1 MLSQAVILVG
11 GLGTRLGELTARTP
25 KPLLPVA
32 GRPFVEHLLQEIA
45 RYGFR
50 RATLLAGR
58 FGDQVRATYDGQVL
72 FGLAVDVVV
81 EPSPM
86 GTGGALALAA
96 DEARLDP
103 EFLLMNGDSWIDM
116 DLVRLVRNWDA
127 ARVERP
133 GTRAQLLLQTV
144 PDAARYGAVT
154 ATDGIVTGFRE
165 KSPESA
171 RRPGQINAGVY
182 VLDRSILADVPTDQV
197 TSLET
202 DLLPKLVADGRV
214 VSIPAP
220 EGSYFID
227 IGLPDT
233 YQRADE
239 ELMRHRRRPALFL
252 DRDGTLNVDRGYT
265 HRIADLVWQ
274 PGARE
279 AVKYANDAGYYVF
292 VVTNQAG
299 VARGLYGESDVIAFH
314 TEMQSQLF
322 KVGAHVDAFEWC
334 PFHAEGT
341 VAAYRQDSRRRKP
354 SPGMIEDL
362 RDLWPVDMSRSLLIG
377 DSPDDM
383 KAAEAAGLVGIRYTG
398 GPLLDLIR
406 AHIT

>member
-1 MLSQAVILVG
+1 
-11 GLGTRLGELTARTP
+11 
-25 KPLLPVA
+25 VA
-32 GRPFVEHLLQEIA
+32 GRPFVEHLLQEVS

-50 RATLLAGR
+50 KATLLAGR
-58 FGDQVRATYDGQVL
+58 FGDQVRATYDGQVI
-72 FGLAVDVVV
+72 FDLAVDVVV

-86 GTGGALALAA
+86 GTGGALAFAA
-96 DEARLDP
+96 AEARLDP

-116 DLVRLVRNWDA
+116 DLVRLVRNWEA
-127 ARVERP
+127 ARTERP

-144 PDAARYGAVT
+144 PDAARYGTVAAKDGLVT
-154 ATDGIVTGFRE
+154 VFQE

-171 RRPGQINAGVY
+171 NRPGQINAGVY
-182 VLDRSILADVPTDQV
+182 VLDRTILKDVPSDRV

-202 DLLPKLVADGRV
+202 DILPKLVADGRV
-214 VSIPAP
+214 VSILAP

-233 YQRADE
+233 YLRADQ
-239 ELMRHRRRPALFL
+239 ELMRHRRRPAIFL

-265 HRIADLVWQ
+265 HKITDLSWQ
-274 PGARE
+274 PDARQ

-299 VARGLYGESDVIAFH
+299 VARGLYQESDVIAFH
-314 TEMQSQLF
+314 AEMQSQLYEI
-322 KVGAHVDAFEWC
+322 GAHVDAFEWC
-334 PFHAEGT
+334 PFHVDGT

-362 RDLWPVDMSRSLLIG
+362 VDVWPVDMSRSLLIG

-398 GPLLDLIR
+398 GSLLDLVQAQIS
-406 AHIT
+406 

>member
-1 MLSQAVILVG
+1 MLAQAVILVG
-11 GLGTRLGELTARTP
+11 GLGTRLGELTAQTP

-32 GRPFVEHLLQEIA
+32 GRPFVEHLLQEIS
-45 RYGFR
+45 RYGFH

-58 FGDQVRATYDGQVL
+58 FGDRVRAAYDGQVIS
-72 FGLAVDVVV
+72 GLAIDVVV

-86 GTGGALALAA
+86 GTGGALAFAA
-96 DEARLDP
+96 AEARLDQ

-116 DLVRLVRNWDA
+116 DLVRLVRHWEA
-127 ARVERP
+127 ARAERP
-133 GTRAQLLLQTV
+133 STRAQLLLQAV
-144 PDAARYGAVT
+144 PDVARYGAVT
-154 ATDGIVTGFRE
+154 SSGGIVTGFHE

-171 RRPGQINAGVY
+171 HRPGRINAGVY
-182 VLDRSILADVPTDQV
+182 VLDRDILADVPLDRP

-202 DLLPKLVADGRV
+202 DILPRLVAKGRV

-220 EGSYFID
+220 EESYFID

-233 YQRADE
+233 YLRADE
-239 ELMRHRRRPALFL
+239 ELMLHRRRPAIFL
-252 DRDGTLNVDRGYT
+252 DRDGTLNIDLGYT

-274 PGARE
+274 PEARE

-299 VARGLYGESDVIAFH
+299 VARGFYEERDVIAFH
-314 TEMQSQLF
+314 EAMQSQLYQL
-322 KVGAHVDAFEWC
+322 GAHVDAFEWC
-334 PFHAEGT
+334 PFHIDGT
-341 VAAYRQDSRRRKP
+341 VEAYRQDSRRRKP

-362 RDLWPVDMSRSLLIG
+362 VAVWPVDMSRSFLVG
-377 DSPDDM
+377 DSSDDM

-398 GPLLDLIR
+398 GSLLEQVR
-406 AHIT
+406 AQIT

>member
-25 KPLLPVA
+25 KPLLTVA
-32 GRPFVEHLLQEIA
+32 GRPFVEHLLQEIS

-58 FGDQVRATYDGQVL
+58 FGDQVRATYDGQVI

-86 GTGGALALAA
+86 GTGGALALAVA
-96 DEARLDP
+96 EARLDP

-116 DLVRLVRNWDA
+116 DLVRLVRNWEA
-127 ARVERP
+127 ARAEWP
-133 GTRAQLLLQTV
+133 STRAQLLLQSV
-144 PDAARYGAVT
+144 PDAARYGMVT
-154 ATDGIVTGFRE
+154 ARNGLVTGFQE
-165 KSPESA
+165 KSPEHA
-171 RRPGQINAGVY
+171 NRPGQINTGIY
-182 VLDRSILADVPTDQV
+182 VLDRKVFADVPIDRAV
-197 TSLET
+197 SLET
-202 DLLPKLVADGRV
+202 DILPPLVADGNV
-214 VSIPAP
+214 VSVSAP
-220 EGSYFID
+220 KGSYFID

-233 YQRADE
+233 YLRADE
-239 ELMRHRRRPALFL
+239 ELMRHRRRPAIFL

-265 HRIADLVWQ
+265 HKITDLSWQ

-279 AVKYANDAGYYVF
+279 AIKYANDAGYFVF

-299 VARGLYGESDVIAFH
+299 VARGLYDESDIVAFH
-314 TEMQSQLF
+314 AEMQSQLYEI
-322 KVGAHVDAFEWC
+322 GAHIDAFEWC
-334 PFHAEGT
+334 PFHMDGT

-362 RDLWPVDMSRSLLIG
+362 VDVWPVDMCRSLLIG
-377 DSPDDM
+377 DSPEDT

-398 GPLLDLIR
+398 GSLLDLVQAQIS
-406 AHIT
+406 

>member
-1 MLSQAVILVG
+1 VLSQAVILVG

-32 GRPFVEHLLQEIA
+32 GRPFVEHLLQEVS

-50 RATLLAGR
+50 KATLLAGR
-58 FGDQVRATYDGQVL
+58 FGDQVRATYDGQVI
-72 FGLAVDVVV
+72 FDLAVDVVV

-86 GTGGALALAA
+86 GTGGALAFAA
-96 DEARLDP
+96 AEARLDP

-116 DLVRLVRNWDA
+116 DLVRLVRNWEA
-127 ARVERP
+127 ARTERP

-144 PDAARYGAVT
+144 PDAARYGTVT
-154 ATDGIVTGFRE
+154 ATDGLVTVFQE

-171 RRPGQINAGVY
+171 NRPGQINAGVY
-182 VLDRSILADVPTDQV
+182 VLDRTILKDVPSDRV

-202 DLLPKLVADGRV
+202 DILPKLVADGRV
-214 VSIPAP
+214 VSILAP

-233 YQRADE
+233 YLRADE
-239 ELMRHRRRPALFL
+239 ELMRHRRRPAIFL

-265 HRIADLVWQ
+265 HKITDLSWQ
-274 PGARE
+274 PDARQ

-299 VARGLYGESDVIAFH
+299 VARGLYQESDVIAFH
-314 TEMQSQLF
+314 AEMQSQLYEI
-322 KVGAHVDAFEWC
+322 GAHVDAFEWC
-334 PFHAEGT
+334 PFHVDGT

-362 RDLWPVDMSRSLLIG
+362 VDVWPVEMSRSLLIG

-398 GPLLDLIR
+398 GSLLDLVQAQIS
-406 AHIT
+406 

>member
-1 MLSQAVILVG
+1 
-11 GLGTRLGELTARTP
+11 
-25 KPLLPVA
+25 LLPVA
-32 GRPFVEHLLQEIA
+32 GRPFVEHLLQEVS

-50 RATLLAGR
+50 KATLLAGR
-58 FGDQVRATYDGQVL
+58 FGDQVRATYDGQVI
-72 FGLAVDVVV
+72 FDLAVDVVV

-86 GTGGALALAA
+86 GTGGALAFAA
-96 DEARLDP
+96 AEARLDP

-116 DLVRLVRNWDA
+116 DLLRLVRNWEA
-127 ARVERP
+127 ARTERP

-144 PDAARYGAVT
+144 PDAARYGTVT
-154 ATDGIVTGFRE
+154 AKDGLVTVFQE

-171 RRPGQINAGVY
+171 NRPGQINAGVY
-182 VLDRSILADVPTDQV
+182 VLDRTILKDVPSDRV

-202 DLLPKLVADGRV
+202 DILPKLVADGRV
-214 VSIPAP
+214 VSILAP

-233 YQRADE
+233 YLRADE
-239 ELMRHRRRPALFL
+239 ELMRHRRRPAIFL

-265 HRIADLVWQ
+265 HKVTDLSWQ
-274 PGARE
+274 PDARQ
-279 AVKYANDAGYYVF
+279 AIKYANDAGYYVF

-299 VARGLYGESDVIAFH
+299 VARGLYQESDVIAFH
-314 TEMQSQLF
+314 AEMQSQLYEI
-322 KVGAHVDAFEWC
+322 GAHVDAFEWC
-334 PFHAEGT
+334 PFHVDGT

-362 RDLWPVDMSRSLLIG
+362 VDVWPVDMSRSLLIG

-398 GPLLDLIR
+398 GSLLDLVQAQIS
-406 AHIT
+406 

>member
-1 MLSQAVILVG
+1 
-11 GLGTRLGELTARTP
+11 
-25 KPLLPVA
+25 LLPVA
-32 GRPFVEHLLQEIA
+32 GRPFVEHLLQEVS

-50 RATLLAGR
+50 KATLLAGR
-58 FGDQVRATYDGQVL
+58 FGDQVRATYDGQVI
-72 FGLAVDVVV
+72 FDLAVDVVV

-86 GTGGALALAA
+86 GTGGALAFAA
-96 DEARLDP
+96 AEARLDP

-116 DLVRLVRNWDA
+116 DLVRLVRNWEA
-127 ARVERP
+127 ARTERP

-144 PDAARYGAVT
+144 PDAARYGTVT
-154 ATDGIVTGFRE
+154 AKDGLVTVFQE

-171 RRPGQINAGVY
+171 NRPGQINAGVY
-182 VLDRSILADVPTDQV
+182 VLDRTILKDVPSDRV

-202 DLLPKLVADGRV
+202 DILPKLVADGRV
-214 VSIPAP
+214 VSILAP

-233 YQRADE
+233 YLRADQ
-239 ELMRHRRRPALFL
+239 ELMRHRRRPAIFL

-265 HRIADLVWQ
+265 HKVTDLSWQ
-274 PGARE
+274 PDARQ
-279 AVKYANDAGYYVF
+279 AIKYANDAGYYVF

-299 VARGLYGESDVIAFH
+299 VARGLYNESDVVAFH
-314 TEMQSQLF
+314 AEMQSQLYEI
-322 KVGAHVDAFEWC
+322 GAHVDAFEWC
-334 PFHAEGT
+334 PFHVDGN

-362 RDLWPVDMSRSLLIG
+362 VDVWPVDMSRSLLIG

-398 GPLLDLIR
+398 GSLLDLVQAQIS
-406 AHIT
+406 

>member
-1 MLSQAVILVG
+1 
-11 GLGTRLGELTARTP
+11 
-25 KPLLPVA
+25 LLPVA
-32 GRPFVEHLLQEIA
+32 GRPFVEHLLQEVS

-50 RATLLAGR
+50 KATLLAGR
-58 FGDQVRATYDGQVL
+58 FGDQVRATYDGQVI
-72 FGLAVDVVV
+72 FDLAVDVVV

-86 GTGGALALAA
+86 GTGGALAFAA
-96 DEARLDP
+96 AEARLDP

-116 DLVRLVRNWDA
+116 DLVRLVRNWEA
-127 ARVERP
+127 ARTERP

-144 PDAARYGAVT
+144 PDAARYGTVT
-154 ATDGIVTGFRE
+154 ATDGLVTVFQE

-171 RRPGQINAGVY
+171 NRPGQINAGVY
-182 VLDRSILADVPTDQV
+182 VLDRTILKDVPSDRV

-202 DLLPKLVADGRV
+202 DILPKLVADGRV
-214 VSIPAP
+214 VSILAP

-233 YQRADE
+233 YLRADE
-239 ELMRHRRRPALFL
+239 ELMRHRRRPAIFL

-265 HRIADLVWQ
+265 HKITDLSWQ
-274 PGARE
+274 PDARQ

-299 VARGLYGESDVIAFH
+299 VARGLYQESDVIAFH
-314 TEMQSQLF
+314 AEMQSQLYEI
-322 KVGAHVDAFEWC
+322 GAHVDAFEWC
-334 PFHAEGT
+334 PFHVDGT

-362 RDLWPVDMSRSLLIG
+362 VDVWPVEMSRSLLIG

-398 GPLLDLIR
+398 GSLLDLVQAQIS
-406 AHIT
+406 

>member
-58 FGDQVRATYDGQVL
+58 FGDQVRAVYDGQAL
-72 FGLAVDVVV
+72 FGLDIDVLV

-96 DEARLDP
+96 AEARLDP
-103 EFLLMNGDSWIDM
+103 GFLLMNGDSWIDM
-116 DLVRLVRNWDA
+116 DLVHLVRHWEA
-127 ARVERP
+127 IRAERP
-133 GTRAQLLLQTV
+133 ETRAQLLLQAV
-144 PDAARYGAVT
+144 PDASRYGSVT
-154 ATDGIVTGFRE
+154 SPDGVVTGFRE
-165 KSPESA
+165 KSPEDA
-171 RRPGQINAGVY
+171 QRPGQINAGVY
-182 VLDRSILADVPTDQV
+182 VIDGSILADIPLDRSV
-197 TSLET
+197 SLES
-202 DLLPKLVADGRV
+202 DILPALVADSRV
-214 VSIPAP
+214 VSVAAP
-220 EGSYFID
+220 EGAFFID

-233 YQRADE
+233 YLRADE
-239 ELMRHRRRPALFL
+239 DLMRHRRRPAIFL

-274 PGARE
+274 PEARE

-299 VARGLYGESDVIAFH
+299 VARGIYAETDVVAFH
-314 TEMQSQLF
+314 AEMQSQLYQI
-322 KVGAHVDAFEWC
+322 GAHVDAFEWC
-334 PFHAEGT
+334 PFHVDGT
-341 VAAYRQDSRRRKP
+341 VAAYRKDSRRRKP

-362 RDLWPVDMSRSLLIG
+362 VAVWPVDMSRSLLVG

-383 KAAEAAGLVGIRYTG
+383 KAAEAVGIPGIRYTG
-398 GPLLDLIR
+398 GSLLEQVR
-406 AHIT
+406 AQIT

>member
-1 MLSQAVILVG
+1 
-11 GLGTRLGELTARTP
+11 
-25 KPLLPVA
+25 LLPVA
-32 GRPFVEHLLQEIA
+32 GRPFVEHLLQEVS

-50 RATLLAGR
+50 KATLLAGR
-58 FGDQVRATYDGQVL
+58 FGDQVRAVYDGQCI

-86 GTGGALALAA
+86 GTGGALAFAA
-96 DEARLDP
+96 AEARLDP

-116 DLVRLVRNWDA
+116 DLVRLVRNWEA
-127 ARVERP
+127 ARTERP

-144 PDAARYGAVT
+144 PDAARYGTVSAKDGLVT
-154 ATDGIVTGFRE
+154 VFQE

-171 RRPGQINAGVY
+171 NRPGQINAGVY
-182 VLDRSILADVPTDQV
+182 VLDRTILKDVPIDRA

-202 DLLPKLVADGRV
+202 DILPKLVADGQV
-214 VSIPAP
+214 VSVSAP
-220 EGSYFID
+220 KGSYFID

-233 YQRADE
+233 YLRADE
-239 ELMRHRRRPALFL
+239 ELMRHRRRPAIFL

-265 HRIADLVWQ
+265 HKITDLSWQ
-274 PGARE
+274 PGARQ
-279 AVKYANDAGYYVF
+279 AIKYANDAGYYVF

-299 VARGLYGESDVIAFH
+299 VARGLYQESDVIAFH
-314 TEMQSQLF
+314 AEMQSQLYEI
-322 KVGAHVDAFEWC
+322 GAHVDAFEWC
-334 PFHAEGT
+334 PFHVDGT

-362 RDLWPVDMSRSLLIG
+362 VAVWPVDISRSLLIG

-383 KAAEAAGLVGIRYTG
+383 KAAEAAGLVGIRYTCG
-398 GPLLDLIR
+398 SLLDLVQAQIS
-406 AHIT
+406 

>member
-32 GRPFVEHLLQEIA
+32 GRPFVEHLLQEVS

-50 RATLLAGR
+50 KATLLAGR
-58 FGDQVRATYDGQVL
+58 FGDQVRATYDGQVI
-72 FGLAVDVVV
+72 FDLAVDVVV

-86 GTGGALALAA
+86 GTGGALAFAA
-96 DEARLDP
+96 AEARLDP

-116 DLVRLVRNWDA
+116 DLVRLVRNWEA
-127 ARVERP
+127 ARTERP

-144 PDAARYGAVT
+144 PDAARYGTVT
-154 ATDGIVTGFRE
+154 ATDGLVTVFQE

-171 RRPGQINAGVY
+171 NRPGQINAGVY
-182 VLDRSILADVPTDQV
+182 VLDRTILKDVPSDRV

-202 DLLPKLVADGRV
+202 DILPKLVADGRV
-214 VSIPAP
+214 VSILAP

-233 YQRADE
+233 YLRADE
-239 ELMRHRRRPALFL
+239 ELMRHRRRPAIFL

-265 HRIADLVWQ
+265 HKITDLSWQ
-274 PGARE
+274 PDARQ

-299 VARGLYGESDVIAFH
+299 VARGLYQESDVIAFH
-314 TEMQSQLF
+314 AEMQSQLYEI
-322 KVGAHVDAFEWC
+322 GAHVDAFEWC
-334 PFHAEGT
+334 PFHVDGT

-362 RDLWPVDMSRSLLIG
+362 VDVWPVEMSRSLLIG

-398 GPLLDLIR
+398 GSLLDLVQAQIS
-406 AHIT
+406 

>member
-32 GRPFVEHLLQEIA
+32 GRPFVEHLLQEVS

-50 RATLLAGR
+50 KATLLAGR
-58 FGDQVRATYDGQVL
+58 FGDQVRATYDGQVI
-72 FGLAVDVVV
+72 FDLAVDVVV

-86 GTGGALALAA
+86 GTGGALAFAA
-96 DEARLDP
+96 AEARLDP

-116 DLVRLVRNWDA
+116 DLVRLVRNWEA
-127 ARVERP
+127 ARTERP

-144 PDAARYGAVT
+144 PDAARYGTVAAKDGLVT
-154 ATDGIVTGFRE
+154 VFQE

-171 RRPGQINAGVY
+171 NRPGQINAGVY
-182 VLDRSILADVPTDQV
+182 VLDRTILKDVPSDRV

-202 DLLPKLVADGRV
+202 DILPKLVADGRV
-214 VSIPAP
+214 VSILAP

-233 YQRADE
+233 YLRADQ
-239 ELMRHRRRPALFL
+239 ELMRHRRRPAIFL

-265 HRIADLVWQ
+265 HKVTDLSWQ
-274 PGARE
+274 PDARQ
-279 AVKYANDAGYYVF
+279 AIKYANDAGYYVF

-299 VARGLYGESDVIAFH
+299 VARGLYNESDVVAFH
-314 TEMQSQLF
+314 AEMQSQLYEI
-322 KVGAHVDAFEWC
+322 GAHVDAFEWC
-334 PFHAEGT
+334 PFHVDGN

-362 RDLWPVDMSRSLLIG
+362 VDVWPVDMSRSLLIG

-398 GPLLDLIR
+398 GSLLDLVQAQIS
-406 AHIT
+406 

>member
-1 MLSQAVILVG
+1 
-11 GLGTRLGELTARTP
+11 
-25 KPLLPVA
+25 LLPVA
-32 GRPFVEHLLQEIA
+32 GRPFVEHLLQEVS

-50 RATLLAGR
+50 KATLLAGR
-58 FGDQVRATYDGQVL
+58 FGDQVRATYGGQVI

-86 GTGGALALAA
+86 GTGGALAFAA
-96 DEARLDP
+96 AEARLDP

-116 DLVRLVRNWDA
+116 DLVRLVRNWEA
-127 ARVERP
+127 ARTERP

-144 PDAARYGAVT
+144 PDAARYGTVAAKDGLVT
-154 ATDGIVTGFRE
+154 VFQE

-171 RRPGQINAGVY
+171 NRPGQINAGVY
-182 VLDRSILADVPTDQV
+182 VLDRTILKDVPSDRV

-202 DLLPKLVADGRV
+202 DILPKLVADGRV
-214 VSIPAP
+214 VSILAP

-233 YQRADE
+233 YLRADE
-239 ELMRHRRRPALFL
+239 ELMRHRRRPAIFL

-265 HRIADLVWQ
+265 HKITDLSWQ

-279 AVKYANDAGYYVF
+279 AIKYANDAGYYVF

-299 VARGLYGESDVIAFH
+299 VARGLYQESDVIAFH
-314 TEMQSQLF
+314 AEMQSQLYEI
-322 KVGAHVDAFEWC
+322 GAHVDAFEWC
-334 PFHAEGT
+334 PFHVDGT

-362 RDLWPVDMSRSLLIG
+362 VEVWPVDMSRSLLIG

-398 GPLLDLIR
+398 GSLLDLVQAQIS
-406 AHIT
+406 

>member
-32 GRPFVEHLLQEIA
+32 GRPFVEHLLQEVS
-45 RYGFR
+45 RYGLR
-50 RATLLAGR
+50 KATLLAGR
-58 FGDQVRATYDGQVL
+58 FGDQVRATYDGQVI
-72 FGLAVDVVV
+72 FDLAVDVVV

-86 GTGGALALAA
+86 GTGGALAFAA
-96 DEARLDP
+96 AEARLDP

-116 DLVRLVRNWDA
+116 DVVRLVRNWEA
-127 ARVERP
+127 ARTERP

-144 PDAARYGAVT
+144 PDAARYGTVT
-154 ATDGIVTGFRE
+154 AKDGLVTVFQE

-171 RRPGQINAGVY
+171 NRPGQINAGVY
-182 VLDRSILADVPTDQV
+182 VLDRTILKDVPSDRV

-202 DLLPKLVADGRV
+202 DILPKLVADGRV
-214 VSIPAP
+214 VSILAP

-233 YQRADE
+233 YLRADE
-239 ELMRHRRRPALFL
+239 ELMRHRRRPAIFL

-265 HRIADLVWQ
+265 HKITDLSWQ
-274 PGARE
+274 PDARQ

-299 VARGLYGESDVIAFH
+299 VARGLYQESDVIAFH
-314 TEMQSQLF
+314 AEMQSQLYEI
-322 KVGAHVDAFEWC
+322 GAHVDAFEWC
-334 PFHAEGT
+334 PFHVDGT

-362 RDLWPVDMSRSLLIG
+362 ADVWPVDMSRSLLIG
-377 DSPDDM
+377 DTPDDM

-398 GPLLDLIR
+398 GSLLDLVQAQIS
-406 AHIT
+406 

>member
-1 MLSQAVILVG
+1 VLSQAVILVG

-32 GRPFVEHLLQEIA
+32 GRPFVEHLLQEIS
-45 RYGFR
+45 RYGFC

-58 FGDQVRATYDGQVL
+58 FGDQVRATYDGQAI

-86 GTGGALALAA
+86 GTGGALALAVA
-96 DEARLDP
+96 EGRLDP

-116 DLVRLVRNWDA
+116 DLLRLVRNWEA
-127 ARVERP
+127 ARAERP
-133 GTRAQLLLQTV
+133 GTRAQLLLQAV
-144 PDAARYGAVT
+144 PDAARYGTVT
-154 ATDGIVTGFRE
+154 ATDGIVTGFHE
-165 KSPESA
+165 KSLEHA
-171 RRPGQINAGVY
+171 NRPGQVNTGIY
-182 VLDRSILADVPTDQV
+182 VLDRNIFADVPIDRAI
-197 TSLET
+197 SLET
-202 DLLPKLVADGRV
+202 DILPPLVADGEV
-214 VSIPAP
+214 VSVSAP
-220 EGSYFID
+220 KGSYFID

-233 YQRADE
+233 YLRADE
-239 ELMRHRRRPALFL
+239 ELMRHRRRPAIFL

-265 HRIADLVWQ
+265 HKITDLSWQ

-279 AVKYANDAGYYVF
+279 AIKYANDAGYYVF

-299 VARGLYGESDVIAFH
+299 VARGLFDESDIVAFH
-314 TEMQSQLF
+314 AEMQAQLYQI
-322 KVGAHVDAFEWC
+322 GAHIDAFEWC
-334 PFHAEGT
+334 PFHVDGT

-362 RDLWPVDMSRSLLIG
+362 VDVWPVDMSRSLLIG

-398 GPLLDLIR
+398 GSLLEQIR
-406 AHIT
+406 AKIT

>member
-1 MLSQAVILVG
+1 
-11 GLGTRLGELTARTP
+11 
-25 KPLLPVA
+25 LLPVA
-32 GRPFVEHLLQEIA
+32 GRPFVEHLLQEVS
-45 RYGFR
+45 RYGLR
-50 RATLLAGR
+50 KATLLAGR
-58 FGDQVRATYDGQVL
+58 FGDQVRATYDGQVI
-72 FGLAVDVVV
+72 FDLAVDVVV

-86 GTGGALALAA
+86 GTGGALAFAA
-96 DEARLDP
+96 AEARLDP

-116 DLVRLVRNWDA
+116 DVVRLVRNWEA
-127 ARVERP
+127 ARTERP

-144 PDAARYGAVT
+144 PDAARYGTVT
-154 ATDGIVTGFRE
+154 AKDGLVTVFQE

-171 RRPGQINAGVY
+171 NRPGQINAGVY
-182 VLDRSILADVPTDQV
+182 VLDRTILKDVPSDRV

-202 DLLPKLVADGRV
+202 DILPKLVADGRV
-214 VSIPAP
+214 VSILAP

-233 YQRADE
+233 YLRADE
-239 ELMRHRRRPALFL
+239 ELMRHRRRPAIFL

-265 HRIADLVWQ
+265 HKITDLSWQ
-274 PGARE
+274 PDARQ

-299 VARGLYGESDVIAFH
+299 VARGLYQESDVIAFH
-314 TEMQSQLF
+314 AEMQSQLYEI
-322 KVGAHVDAFEWC
+322 GAHVDAFEWC
-334 PFHAEGT
+334 PFHVDGT

-362 RDLWPVDMSRSLLIG
+362 ADVWPVDMSRSLLIG
-377 DSPDDM
+377 DTPDDM

-398 GPLLDLIR
+398 GSLLDLVQAQIS
-406 AHIT
+406 

>member
-32 GRPFVEHLLQEIA
+32 GRPFVEHLLQEVS

-50 RATLLAGR
+50 KATLLAGR
-58 FGDQVRATYDGQVL
+58 FGDQVRATYDGQVI
-72 FGLAVDVVV
+72 FDLAVDVVV

-86 GTGGALALAA
+86 GTGGALAFAA
-96 DEARLDP
+96 AEARLDP

-116 DLVRLVRNWDA
+116 DLVRLVRNWEA
-127 ARVERP
+127 ARTERP

-144 PDAARYGAVT
+144 PDAARYGTVSAKDGLVT
-154 ATDGIVTGFRE
+154 VFQE
-165 KSPESA
+165 KSPE
-171 RRPGQINAGVY
+171 RTNRPGQINAGVY
-182 VLDRSILADVPTDQV
+182 VLDRTILKDVPSDRV

-202 DLLPKLVADGRV
+202 DILPKLVADGRV
-214 VSIPAP
+214 VSILAP

-233 YQRADE
+233 YLRADE
-239 ELMRHRRRPALFL
+239 ELMRHRRRPAIFL

-265 HRIADLVWQ
+265 HKITDLSWQ
-274 PGARE
+274 PGARQ
-279 AVKYANDAGYYVF
+279 AIKYANDAGYYVF

-299 VARGLYGESDVIAFH
+299 VARGLYQESDVIAFH
-314 TEMQSQLF
+314 AEMQSQLYEI
-322 KVGAHVDAFEWC
+322 GAHVDAFEWC
-334 PFHAEGT
+334 PFHVDGT

-362 RDLWPVDMSRSLLIG
+362 VAVWPVDISRSLLIG

-383 KAAEAAGLVGIRYTG
+383 KAAEAAGLVGIRYTCG
-398 GPLLDLIR
+398 SLLDLVQAQIS
-406 AHIT
+406 

>member
-1 MLSQAVILVG
+1 VLSQAVILVG

-32 GRPFVEHLLQEIA
+32 GRPFVEHLLQEVS
-45 RYGFR
+45 RYGLR
-50 RATLLAGR
+50 KATLLAGR
-58 FGDQVRATYDGQVL
+58 FGDQVRATYDGQVI
-72 FGLAVDVVV
+72 FDLAVDVVV

-86 GTGGALALAA
+86 GTGGALAFAA
-96 DEARLDP
+96 AEARLDP

-116 DLVRLVRNWDA
+116 DVVRLVRNWEA
-127 ARVERP
+127 ARTERP

-144 PDAARYGAVT
+144 PDAARYGTVT
-154 ATDGIVTGFRE
+154 AKDGLVTVFQE

-171 RRPGQINAGVY
+171 NRPGQINAGVY
-182 VLDRSILADVPTDQV
+182 VLDRTILKDVPSDRV

-202 DLLPKLVADGRV
+202 DILPKLVADGRV
-214 VSIPAP
+214 VSILAP

-233 YQRADE
+233 YLRADE
-239 ELMRHRRRPALFL
+239 ELMRHRRRPAIFL

-265 HRIADLVWQ
+265 HKITDLSWQ
-274 PGARE
+274 PDARQ

-299 VARGLYGESDVIAFH
+299 VARGLYQESDVIAFH
-314 TEMQSQLF
+314 AEMQSQLYEI
-322 KVGAHVDAFEWC
+322 GAHVDAFEWC
-334 PFHAEGT
+334 PFHVDGT

-362 RDLWPVDMSRSLLIG
+362 ADVWPVDMSRSLLIG
-377 DSPDDM
+377 DTPDDM

-398 GPLLDLIR
+398 GSLLDLVQAQIS
-406 AHIT
+406 

>member
-1 MLSQAVILVG
+1 
-11 GLGTRLGELTARTP
+11 
-25 KPLLPVA
+25 LLPVA
-32 GRPFVEHLLQEIA
+32 GRPFVEHLLQEVS

-50 RATLLAGR
+50 KATLLAGR
-58 FGDQVRATYDGQVL
+58 FGDQVRATYDGQVI
-72 FGLAVDVVV
+72 FDLAVDVVV

-86 GTGGALALAA
+86 GTGGALAFAA
-96 DEARLDP
+96 AEARLDP

-116 DLVRLVRNWDA
+116 DLVRLVRNWEA
-127 ARVERP
+127 ARTERP

-144 PDAARYGAVT
+144 PDAARYGTVT
-154 ATDGIVTGFRE
+154 AKDGLVTVFQE

-171 RRPGQINAGVY
+171 NRPGQINAGVY
-182 VLDRSILADVPTDQV
+182 VLDRTILKDVPSDRV

-202 DLLPKLVADGRV
+202 DILPKLVADGRV
-214 VSIPAP
+214 VSILAP

-233 YQRADE
+233 YLRADE
-239 ELMRHRRRPALFL
+239 ELMRHRRRPAIFL

-265 HRIADLVWQ
+265 HKITDLSWQ
-274 PGARE
+274 PDARQ

-299 VARGLYGESDVIAFH
+299 VARGLYQESDVIAFH
-314 TEMQSQLF
+314 AEMQSQLYEI
-322 KVGAHVDAFEWC
+322 GAHVDAFEWC
-334 PFHAEGT
+334 PFHVDGT

-362 RDLWPVDMSRSLLIG
+362 VDVWPVDMSRSLLIG

-398 GPLLDLIR
+398 GSLLDLVQAQIS
-406 AHIT
+406 

>member
-1 MLSQAVILVG
+1 
-11 GLGTRLGELTARTP
+11 
-25 KPLLPVA
+25 LLPVA
-32 GRPFVEHLLQEIA
+32 GRPFVEHLLQEVS

-50 RATLLAGR
+50 KATLLAGR
-58 FGDQVRATYDGQVL
+58 FGDQVRATYDGQVI
-72 FGLAVDVVV
+72 FDLAVDVVV

-86 GTGGALALAA
+86 GTGGALAFAA
-96 DEARLDP
+96 AEARLDP

-116 DLVRLVRNWDA
+116 DLVRLVRNWEA
-127 ARVERP
+127 ARTERP

-144 PDAARYGAVT
+144 PDAARYGTVSAKDGLVT
-154 ATDGIVTGFRE
+154 VFQE

-171 RRPGQINAGVY
+171 NRPGQINAGVY
-182 VLDRSILADVPTDQV
+182 VLDRTILKDVPSDRV

-202 DLLPKLVADGRV
+202 DILPKLVADGRV
-214 VSIPAP
+214 VSILAP

-233 YQRADE
+233 YLRADE
-239 ELMRHRRRPALFL
+239 ELMRHRRRPAIFL

-265 HRIADLVWQ
+265 HKITDLSWQ
-274 PGARE
+274 PDARQ

-299 VARGLYGESDVIAFH
+299 VARGLYQESDVIAFH
-314 TEMQSQLF
+314 AEMQSQLYEI
-322 KVGAHVDAFEWC
+322 GAHVDAFEWC
-334 PFHAEGT
+334 PFHVDGT

-362 RDLWPVDMSRSLLIG
+362 VDVWPVDMSRSLLIG

-398 GPLLDLIR
+398 GSLLDLVQAQIS
-406 AHIT
+406 

>member
-1 MLSQAVILVG
+1 
-11 GLGTRLGELTARTP
+11 
-25 KPLLPVA
+25 LLPVA
-32 GRPFVEHLLQEIA
+32 GRPFVEHLLQEVS

-50 RATLLAGR
+50 KATLLAGR
-58 FGDQVRATYDGQVL
+58 FGDQVRATYDGQVI
-72 FGLAVDVVV
+72 FDLAVDVVV

-86 GTGGALALAA
+86 GTGGALAFAA
-96 DEARLDP
+96 AEARLDP

-116 DLVRLVRNWDA
+116 DLVRLVRNWEA
-127 ARVERP
+127 ARTERP

-144 PDAARYGAVT
+144 PDAARYGTVSAKDGLVT
-154 ATDGIVTGFRE
+154 VFQE

-171 RRPGQINAGVY
+171 NRPGQINAGVY
-182 VLDRSILADVPTDQV
+182 VLDRTILKDVPSDRV

-202 DLLPKLVADGRV
+202 DILPKLVADGRV
-214 VSIPAP
+214 VSILAP

-233 YQRADE
+233 YLRADE
-239 ELMRHRRRPALFL
+239 ELMRHRRRPAIFL

-265 HRIADLVWQ
+265 HKVTDLSWQ
-274 PGARE
+274 PDARQ
-279 AVKYANDAGYYVF
+279 AIKYANDAGYYVF

-299 VARGLYGESDVIAFH
+299 VARGLYQESDVIAFH
-314 TEMQSQLF
+314 AEMQAQLYQI
-322 KVGAHVDAFEWC
+322 GAHIDAFEWC
-334 PFHAEGT
+334 PFHVDGT

-362 RDLWPVDMSRSLLIG
+362 VDVWPVDMSRSLLIG

-398 GPLLDLIR
+398 GSLLDLVQAQIS
-406 AHIT
+406 

>member
-32 GRPFVEHLLQEIA
+32 GRPFVEHLLQEVS

-50 RATLLAGR
+50 KATLLAGR
-58 FGDQVRATYDGQVL
+58 FGDQVRATYDGQVI
-72 FGLAVDVVV
+72 FDLAVDVVV

-86 GTGGALALAA
+86 GTGGALAFAA
-96 DEARLDP
+96 AEARLDP

-116 DLVRLVRNWDA
+116 DLVRLVRNWEA
-127 ARVERP
+127 ARTERP

-144 PDAARYGAVT
+144 PDAARYGTVT
-154 ATDGIVTGFRE
+154 ATDGLVTVFQE

-171 RRPGQINAGVY
+171 NRPGQINAGVY
-182 VLDRSILADVPTDQV
+182 VLDRTILKDVPSDRV

-202 DLLPKLVADGRV
+202 DILPKLVADGRV
-214 VSIPAP
+214 VSILAP

-233 YQRADE
+233 YLRADE
-239 ELMRHRRRPALFL
+239 ELMRHRRRPAIFL

-265 HRIADLVWQ
+265 HKITDLSWQ
-274 PGARE
+274 PDARQ

-299 VARGLYGESDVIAFH
+299 VARGLYQESDVIAFH
-314 TEMQSQLF
+314 AEMQSQLYEI
-322 KVGAHVDAFEWC
+322 GAHVDAFEWC
-334 PFHAEGT
+334 PFHVDGT

-362 RDLWPVDMSRSLLIG
+362 VDVWPVDMSRSLLIG

-398 GPLLDLIR
+398 GSLLDLVQAQIS
-406 AHIT
+406 

>member
-32 GRPFVEHLLQEIA
+32 GRPFVEHLLQEVS

-50 RATLLAGR
+50 KATLLAGR
-58 FGDQVRATYDGQVL
+58 FGDQVRATYDGQVI
-72 FGLAVDVVV
+72 FDLAVDVVV

-86 GTGGALALAA
+86 GTGGALAFAA
-96 DEARLDP
+96 AEARLDP

-116 DLVRLVRNWDA
+116 DLVRLVRNWEA
-127 ARVERP
+127 ARTERP

-144 PDAARYGAVT
+144 PDAARYGTVSAKDGLVT
-154 ATDGIVTGFRE
+154 VFQE

-171 RRPGQINAGVY
+171 NRPGQINAGVY
-182 VLDRSILADVPTDQV
+182 VLDRTILKDVPSDRV

-202 DLLPKLVADGRV
+202 DILPKLVADGRV
-214 VSIPAP
+214 VSILAP

-233 YQRADE
+233 YLRADE
-239 ELMRHRRRPALFL
+239 ELMRHRRRPAIFL

-265 HRIADLVWQ
+265 HKITDLSWQ
-274 PGARE
+274 PDARQ

-299 VARGLYGESDVIAFH
+299 VARGLYQESDVIAFH
-314 TEMQSQLF
+314 AEMQSQLYEI
-322 KVGAHVDAFEWC
+322 GAHVDAFEWC
-334 PFHAEGT
+334 PFHVDGT
-341 VAAYRQDSRRRKP
+341 VAAYRQDSRHRKP

-362 RDLWPVDMSRSLLIG
+362 VDVWPVDMSRSLLIG

-398 GPLLDLIR
+398 GSLLDLVQAQIS
-406 AHIT
+406 

>member
-1 MLSQAVILVG
+1 
-11 GLGTRLGELTARTP
+11 
-25 KPLLPVA
+25 LLPVA
-32 GRPFVEHLLQEIA
+32 GRPFVEHLLQEVS

-50 RATLLAGR
+50 KATLLAGR
-58 FGDQVRATYDGQVL
+58 FGDQVRATYDGQVI
-72 FGLAVDVVV
+72 FDLAVDVVV

-86 GTGGALALAA
+86 GTGGALAFAA
-96 DEARLDP
+96 AEARLDP

-116 DLVRLVRNWDA
+116 DLVRLVRNWEA
-127 ARVERP
+127 ARTERP

-144 PDAARYGAVT
+144 PDAARYGTVT
-154 ATDGIVTGFRE
+154 AKDGLVTVFQE

-171 RRPGQINAGVY
+171 NRPGQINAGVY
-182 VLDRSILADVPTDQV
+182 VLDRTILKDVPSDRV

-202 DLLPKLVADGRV
+202 DILPKIVADGRV
-214 VSIPAP
+214 VSILAP

-233 YQRADE
+233 YLRADE
-239 ELMRHRRRPALFL
+239 ELMRHRRRPAIFL

-265 HRIADLVWQ
+265 HKITDLSWQ
-274 PGARE
+274 PDARQ
-279 AVKYANDAGYYVF
+279 AIKYANDAGYYVF

-299 VARGLYGESDVIAFH
+299 VARGLYQESDVIAFH
-314 TEMQSQLF
+314 AEMQSQLYEI
-322 KVGAHVDAFEWC
+322 GAHVDAFEWC
-334 PFHAEGT
+334 PFHVDGT

-362 RDLWPVDMSRSLLIG
+362 VDVWPVDMSRSLLIG

-398 GPLLDLIR
+398 GSLLDLVQAQIS
-406 AHIT
+406 

>member
-11 GLGTRLGELTARTP
+11 GLGTRLGDLTARTP

-32 GRPFVEHLLQEIA
+32 GRPFVEHLLQEVS

-50 RATLLAGR
+50 KATLLAGR
-58 FGDQVRATYDGQVL
+58 FGDQVRATYDGQVI
-72 FGLAVDVVV
+72 FDLAVDVVV

-86 GTGGALALAA
+86 GTGGALAFAA
-96 DEARLDP
+96 AEARLDP

-116 DLVRLVRNWDA
+116 DLVRLVRNWEA
-127 ARVERP
+127 ARTERP

-144 PDAARYGAVT
+144 PDAARYGTVT
-154 ATDGIVTGFRE
+154 AKAGLVTGFRE

-171 RRPGQINAGVY
+171 NRAGQINAGVY
-182 VLDRSILADVPTDQV
+182 VLDRKIFADLPIDRAI
-197 TSLET
+197 SLET
-202 DLLPKLVADGRV
+202 DILPPLVADGQV
-214 VSIPAP
+214 VSATASK
-220 EGSYFID
+220 GSYFID

-233 YQRADE
+233 YLRADKD
-239 ELMRHRRRPALFL
+239 LMRHRRRPAIFL

-265 HRIADLVWQ
+265 HKITDLSWQ

-279 AVKYANDAGYYVF
+279 AIKYANDAGYYVF

-299 VARGLYGESDVIAFH
+299 VARGLYQESDVIAFH
-314 TEMQSQLF
+314 AEMQAQLYQI
-322 KVGAHVDAFEWC
+322 GAHVDAFEWC
-334 PFHAEGT
+334 PFHVDGT

-362 RDLWPVDMSRSLLIG
+362 VDVWPVDMRRSFLIG

-398 GPLLDLIR
+398 GSLLEQIR
-406 AHIT
+406 AKIT

>member
-1 MLSQAVILVG
+1 
-11 GLGTRLGELTARTP
+11 
-25 KPLLPVA
+25 LLPVA
-32 GRPFVEHLLQEIA
+32 GRPFVEHLLQEVS

-50 RATLLAGR
+50 KATLLAGR
-58 FGDQVRATYDGQVL
+58 FGDQVRATYDGQVI
-72 FGLAVDVVV
+72 FDLAVDVVV

-86 GTGGALALAA
+86 GTGGALAFAA
-96 DEARLDP
+96 AEARLDP

-116 DLVRLVRNWDA
+116 DLVRLVRNWEA
-127 ARVERP
+127 ARTERP

-144 PDAARYGAVT
+144 PDAARYGTVAAKDGLVT
-154 ATDGIVTGFRE
+154 VFQE

-171 RRPGQINAGVY
+171 NRPGQINAGVY
-182 VLDRSILADVPTDQV
+182 VLDRTILKDVPSDRV

-202 DLLPKLVADGRV
+202 DILPKLVADGRV
-214 VSIPAP
+214 VSILAP

-233 YQRADE
+233 YLRADE
-239 ELMRHRRRPALFL
+239 ELMRHRRRPAIFL

-265 HRIADLVWQ
+265 HKITDLSWQ
-274 PGARE
+274 PDARQ

-299 VARGLYGESDVIAFH
+299 VARGLYQESDVIAFH
-314 TEMQSQLF
+314 AEMQSQLYEI
-322 KVGAHVDAFEWC
+322 GAHVDAFEWC
-334 PFHAEGT
+334 PFHVDGT

-362 RDLWPVDMSRSLLIG
+362 VDVWPVDMSRSLLIG

-398 GPLLDLIR
+398 GSLLDLVQAQIS
-406 AHIT
+406 

>member
-32 GRPFVEHLLQEIA
+32 GRPFVEHLLQEIS
-45 RYGFR
+45 RYGFC

-58 FGDQVRATYDGQVL
+58 FGDQVRATYDGQAI

-86 GTGGALALAA
+86 GTGGALALAVA
-96 DEARLDP
+96 EGRLDP

-116 DLVRLVRNWDA
+116 DLVRLVRNWEA
-127 ARVERP
+127 ACTERP

-144 PDAARYGAVT
+144 PDAARYGTVT
-154 ATDGIVTGFRE
+154 AKDGLVTVFQE
-165 KSPESA
+165 KSPERA
-171 RRPGQINAGVY
+171 NRPGQINAGVY
-182 VLDRSILADVPTDQV
+182 VLDRTILKDVPIDRA

-202 DLLPKLVADGRV
+202 DILPKLVADGRV
-214 VSIPAP
+214 VSILAP
-220 EGSYFID
+220 KGSYFID

-233 YQRADE
+233 YLRADE
-239 ELMRHRRRPALFL
+239 ELMRHRRRPAIFL

-265 HRIADLVWQ
+265 HKITDLSWQ
-274 PGARE
+274 PDARQ
-279 AVKYANDAGYYVF
+279 AIKYANDAGYYVF

-299 VARGLYGESDVIAFH
+299 VARGLYQESDVIAFH
-314 TEMQSQLF
+314 AEMQTQLYQI
-322 KVGAHVDAFEWC
+322 GAHIDAFEWC
-334 PFHAEGT
+334 PFHVDGT

-362 RDLWPVDMSRSLLIG
+362 VDVWPVDMSRSLLIG

-398 GPLLDLIR
+398 GSLLEQIR
-406 AHIT
+406 AKIT

>member
-1 MLSQAVILVG
+1 
-11 GLGTRLGELTARTP
+11 
-25 KPLLPVA
+25 LLPVA
-32 GRPFVEHLLQEIA
+32 GRPFVEHLLQEVS

-50 RATLLAGR
+50 KATLLAGR
-58 FGDQVRATYDGQVL
+58 FGDQVRATYDGQVI
-72 FGLAVDVVV
+72 FDLAVDVVV

-86 GTGGALALAA
+86 GTGGALAFAA
-96 DEARLDP
+96 AEARLDP

-116 DLVRLVRNWDA
+116 DLVRLVRNWEA
-127 ARVERP
+127 ARTERP

-144 PDAARYGAVT
+144 PDAARYGTVAAKDGLVT
-154 ATDGIVTGFRE
+154 VFQE

-171 RRPGQINAGVY
+171 NRPGQINAGVY
-182 VLDRSILADVPTDQV
+182 VLDRTILKDVPSDRV

-202 DLLPKLVADGRV
+202 DILPKLVADGRV
-214 VSIPAP
+214 VSILAP

-233 YQRADE
+233 YLRADE
-239 ELMRHRRRPALFL
+239 ELMRHRRRPAIFL
-252 DRDGTLNVDRGYT
+252 DRDGTLNVDRGFT
-265 HRIADLVWQ
+265 HKITDLSWQ
-274 PGARE
+274 PDARQ

-299 VARGLYGESDVIAFH
+299 VARGLYQESDVIAFH
-314 TEMQSQLF
+314 AEMQSQLYEI
-322 KVGAHVDAFEWC
+322 GAHVDAFEWC
-334 PFHAEGT
+334 PFHVDGT
-341 VAAYRQDSRRRKP
+341 VAAYRQDSRHRKP

-362 RDLWPVDMSRSLLIG
+362 VDVWPVDMSRSLLIG

-398 GPLLDLIR
+398 GSLLDLVQAQIS
-406 AHIT
+406 

>member
-1 MLSQAVILVG
+1 
-11 GLGTRLGELTARTP
+11 
-25 KPLLPVA
+25 VA
-32 GRPFVEHLLQEIA
+32 GRPFVEHLLQEVS

-50 RATLLAGR
+50 KATLLAGR
-58 FGDQVRATYDGQVL
+58 FGDQVRAVYDGQCI

-81 EPSPM
+81 ESSPM
-86 GTGGALALAA
+86 GTGGALAFAA
-96 DEARLDP
+96 AEARLDP

-116 DLVRLVRNWDA
+116 DLVRLVRSWEA
-127 ARVERP
+127 ARAKRP

-144 PDAARYGAVT
+144 PDAARYGTVT
-154 ATDGIVTGFRE
+154 AKDGLVTVFQE

-171 RRPGQINAGVY
+171 NRPGQINAGVY
-182 VLDRSILADVPTDQV
+182 VLDRTILKDVPSDRV

-202 DLLPKLVADGRV
+202 DILPKLVADGRV
-214 VSIPAP
+214 VSILAP

-233 YQRADE
+233 YLRADE
-239 ELMRHRRRPALFL
+239 ELMRHRRRPAIFL

-265 HRIADLVWQ
+265 HKITDLSWQ
-274 PGARE
+274 PGARQ
-279 AVKYANDAGYYVF
+279 AIKYANDAGYYVF

-299 VARGLYGESDVIAFH
+299 VARGLYQESDVIAFH
-314 TEMQSQLF
+314 AEMQSQLYEI
-322 KVGAHVDAFEWC
+322 GAHVDAFEWC
-334 PFHAEGT
+334 PFHVDGT

-362 RDLWPVDMSRSLLIG
+362 VDVWPVDMSRSLLIG
-377 DSPDDM
+377 DTPDDM

-398 GPLLDLIR
+398 GSLLDLVQAQIS
-406 AHIT
+406 

>member
-1 MLSQAVILVG
+1 VLSQAVILVG

-32 GRPFVEHLLQEIA
+32 GRPFVEHLLQEVS

-50 RATLLAGR
+50 KATLLAGR
-58 FGDQVRATYDGQVL
+58 FGDQVRATYDGQVI
-72 FGLAVDVVV
+72 FDLAVDVVV

-86 GTGGALALAA
+86 GTGGALAFAA
-96 DEARLDP
+96 AEARLDP

-116 DLVRLVRNWDA
+116 DLVRLVRNWEA
-127 ARVERP
+127 ARTERP

-144 PDAARYGAVT
+144 PDAARYGTVSAKDGLVT
-154 ATDGIVTGFRE
+154 VFQE

-171 RRPGQINAGVY
+171 NRPGQINAGVY
-182 VLDRSILADVPTDQV
+182 VLDRTILKDVPSDRV

-202 DLLPKLVADGRV
+202 DILPKLVADGRV
-214 VSIPAP
+214 VSILAP

-233 YQRADE
+233 YLRADE
-239 ELMRHRRRPALFL
+239 ELMRHRRRPAIFL

-265 HRIADLVWQ
+265 HKITDLSWQ
-274 PGARE
+274 PDARQ

-299 VARGLYGESDVIAFH
+299 VARGLYQESDVIAFH
-314 TEMQSQLF
+314 AEMQSQLYEI
-322 KVGAHVDAFEWC
+322 GAHVDAFEWC
-334 PFHAEGT
+334 PFHVDGT

-362 RDLWPVDMSRSLLIG
+362 VDVWPVDMSRSLLIG

-398 GPLLDLIR
+398 GSLLDLVQAQIS
-406 AHIT
+406 

>member
-1 MLSQAVILVG
+1 
-11 GLGTRLGELTARTP
+11 
-25 KPLLPVA
+25 LLPVA
-32 GRPFVEHLLQEIA
+32 GRPFVEHLLQEVS

-50 RATLLAGR
+50 KATLLAGR
-58 FGDQVRATYDGQVL
+58 FGDQVRATYDGQVI
-72 FGLAVDVVV
+72 FDLAVDVVV

-86 GTGGALALAA
+86 GTGGALAFAA
-96 DEARLDP
+96 AEARLDP

-116 DLVRLVRNWDA
+116 DLVRLVRNWEA
-127 ARVERP
+127 ARTERP

-144 PDAARYGAVT
+144 PDAARYGTVT
-154 ATDGIVTGFRE
+154 ATDGLVTVFQE

-171 RRPGQINAGVY
+171 NRPGQINAGVY
-182 VLDRSILADVPTDQV
+182 VLDRTILKDVPSDRV

-202 DLLPKLVADGRV
+202 DILPKLVADGRV
-214 VSIPAP
+214 VSILAP

-233 YQRADE
+233 YLRADE
-239 ELMRHRRRPALFL
+239 ELMRHRRRPAIFL

-265 HRIADLVWQ
+265 HKITDLSWQ
-274 PGARE
+274 PDARQ

-299 VARGLYGESDVIAFH
+299 VARGLYQESDVIAFH
-314 TEMQSQLF
+314 AEMQSQLYEI
-322 KVGAHVDAFEWC
+322 GAHVDAFEWC
-334 PFHAEGT
+334 PFHVDGT

-362 RDLWPVDMSRSLLIG
+362 VDVWPVDMSRSLLIG

-398 GPLLDLIR
+398 GSLLDLVQAQIS
-406 AHIT
+406 

>member
-1 MLSQAVILVG
+1 
-11 GLGTRLGELTARTP
+11 
-25 KPLLPVA
+25 LLPVA
-32 GRPFVEHLLQEIA
+32 GRPFVEHLLQEVS

-50 RATLLAGR
+50 KATLLAGR
-58 FGDQVRATYDGQVL
+58 FGDQVRATYDGQVI
-72 FGLAVDVVV
+72 FDLAVDVVV

-86 GTGGALALAA
+86 GTGGALAFAA
-96 DEARLDP
+96 AEARLDP

-116 DLVRLVRNWDA
+116 DLVRLVRNWEA
-127 ARVERP
+127 ARTERP

-144 PDAARYGAVT
+144 PDAARYGTVAAKDGLVT
-154 ATDGIVTGFRE
+154 VFQE

-171 RRPGQINAGVY
+171 NRPGQINAGVY
-182 VLDRSILADVPTDQV
+182 VLDRTILKDVPSDRV

-202 DLLPKLVADGRV
+202 DILPKLVADGRV
-214 VSIPAP
+214 VSILAP

-233 YQRADE
+233 YLRADQ
-239 ELMRHRRRPALFL
+239 ELMRHRRRPAIFL

-265 HRIADLVWQ
+265 HKVTDLSWQ
-274 PGARE
+274 PDARQ
-279 AVKYANDAGYYVF
+279 AIKYANDAGYYVF

-299 VARGLYGESDVIAFH
+299 VARGLYNESDVVAFH
-314 TEMQSQLF
+314 AEMQSQLYEI
-322 KVGAHVDAFEWC
+322 GAHVDAFEWC
-334 PFHAEGT
+334 PFHVDGN

-362 RDLWPVDMSRSLLIG
+362 VDVWPVDMSRSLLIG

-398 GPLLDLIR
+398 GSLLDLVQAQIS
-406 AHIT
+406 

>member
-32 GRPFVEHLLQEIA
+32 GRPFVEHLLQEVS

-50 RATLLAGR
+50 KATLLAGR
-58 FGDQVRATYDGQVL
+58 FGDQVRAVYDGQCI

-81 EPSPM
+81 ESSPM
-86 GTGGALALAA
+86 GTGGALAFAA
-96 DEARLDP
+96 AEARLDP

-116 DLVRLVRNWDA
+116 DLVRLVRSWEA
-127 ARVERP
+127 ARAKRP

-144 PDAARYGAVT
+144 PDAARYGTVT
-154 ATDGIVTGFRE
+154 AKDGLVTVFQE

-171 RRPGQINAGVY
+171 NRPGQINAGVY
-182 VLDRSILADVPTDQV
+182 VLDRTILKDVPSDRV

-202 DLLPKLVADGRV
+202 DILPKLVADGRV
-214 VSIPAP
+214 VSILAP

-233 YQRADE
+233 YLRADE
-239 ELMRHRRRPALFL
+239 ELMRHRRRPAIFL

-265 HRIADLVWQ
+265 HKITDLSWQ
-274 PGARE
+274 PGARQ
-279 AVKYANDAGYYVF
+279 AIKYANDAGYYVF

-299 VARGLYGESDVIAFH
+299 VARGLYQESDVIAFH
-314 TEMQSQLF
+314 AEMQSQLYEI
-322 KVGAHVDAFEWC
+322 GAHVDAFEWC
-334 PFHAEGT
+334 PFHVDGT

-362 RDLWPVDMSRSLLIG
+362 VDVWPVDMSRSLLIG
-377 DSPDDM
+377 DTPDDM

-398 GPLLDLIR
+398 GSLLDLVQAQIS
-406 AHIT
+406 

>member
-1 MLSQAVILVG
+1 VLSQAVILVG

-32 GRPFVEHLLQEIA
+32 GRPFVEHLLQEVS

-50 RATLLAGR
+50 KATLLAGR
-58 FGDQVRATYDGQVL
+58 FGDQVRATYDGQVI
-72 FGLAVDVVV
+72 FDLAVDVVV

-86 GTGGALALAA
+86 GTGGALAFAA
-96 DEARLDP
+96 AEARLDP

-116 DLVRLVRNWDA
+116 DLVRLVRNWEA
-127 ARVERP
+127 ARTERP

-144 PDAARYGAVT
+144 PDAARYGTVT
-154 ATDGIVTGFRE
+154 AKDGLVTVFQE

-171 RRPGQINAGVY
+171 NRPGQINAGVY
-182 VLDRSILADVPTDQV
+182 VLDRTILKDVPSDRV

-202 DLLPKLVADGRV
+202 DILPKLVADGRV
-214 VSIPAP
+214 VSILAP

-233 YQRADE
+233 YLRADE
-239 ELMRHRRRPALFL
+239 ELMRHRRRPAIFL

-265 HRIADLVWQ
+265 HKVTDLSWQ
-274 PGARE
+274 PDARQ

-299 VARGLYGESDVIAFH
+299 VARGLYQESDVIAFH
-314 TEMQSQLF
+314 AEMQSQLYEI
-322 KVGAHVDAFEWC
+322 GAHVDAFEWC
-334 PFHAEGT
+334 PFHVDGT

-362 RDLWPVDMSRSLLIG
+362 VDVWPVEMSRSLLIG

-398 GPLLDLIR
+398 GSLLDLVQAQIS
-406 AHIT
+406 

>member
-1 MLSQAVILVG
+1 VLSQAVILVG

-32 GRPFVEHLLQEIA
+32 GRPFVEHLLQEVS

-50 RATLLAGR
+50 KATLLAGR
-58 FGDQVRATYDGQVL
+58 FGDQVRATYDGQVI

-86 GTGGALALAA
+86 GTGGALAFAA
-96 DEARLDP
+96 AEARLDP

-116 DLVRLVRNWDA
+116 DLVRLVRNWEA
-127 ARVERP
+127 ARTERP

-144 PDAARYGAVT
+144 PDAARYGTVT
-154 ATDGIVTGFRE
+154 ATDGIVTAFHE
-165 KSPESA
+165 KSPEHANS
-171 RRPGQINAGVY
+171 PGQINAGVY
-182 VLDRSILADVPTDQV
+182 VLDRTILKDVPSDRV

-202 DLLPKLVADGRV
+202 DILPKLVADGRV
-214 VSIPAP
+214 VSILAP

-233 YQRADE
+233 YLRADE
-239 ELMRHRRRPALFL
+239 ELMRHRRRPAIFL

-265 HRIADLVWQ
+265 HKITDLSWQ
-274 PGARE
+274 PGARQ
-279 AVKYANDAGYYVF
+279 AIKYANDAGYYVF

-299 VARGLYGESDVIAFH
+299 VARGLYDESDIVAFH
-314 TEMQSQLF
+314 AEMQAQLYQI
-322 KVGAHVDAFEWC
+322 GAHIDAFEWC
-334 PFHAEGT
+334 PFHVDGT
-341 VAAYRQDSRRRKP
+341 VTAYRQDSRRRKP

-362 RDLWPVDMSRSLLIG
+362 ADVWPVDMSRSLLIG
-377 DSPDDM
+377 DTPDDM

-398 GPLLDLIR
+398 GSLLDLVQAQIS
-406 AHIT
+406 